1 MQARRAAR
9 ELAFILFSQFDKKI
23 TNYTREDLQDIIL
36 KSVRILT
43 STATDELRTALG
55 ALVAMRDQIENYEA
69 DAEENLKRPIGAANI
84 PVPIPMTSD
93 MTGRINEMIDIA
105 EKSMLALEI
114 AEFTTLDSQ
123 HDVKNYAIQ
132 IADFFQKNHEEVDE
146 IIQKYAKNWDLGRL
160 VKMDKDI
167 LRIAIVELLYIK
179 DAPMKVVVDEALEL
193 AKKYSTEDSAAFIN
207 GVLAK
212 VIVDYG
218 INLEL

>member
-23 TNYTREDLQDIIL
+23 TNYSREDLQDIIL

-43 STATDELRTALG
+43 SSASDELKNALAG
-55 ALVAMRDQIENYEA
+55 LVAMRDQIENYEA
-69 DAEENLKRPIGAANI
+69 DSETNLKRPIGAANI

-93 MTGRINEMIDIA
+93 MIGRINEMIDIA

-132 IADFFQKNHEEVDE
+132 IAEFFQKNHKEVDD

-179 DAPMKVVVDEALEL
+179 DAPMKVIVDEALEL
-193 AKKYSTEDSAAFIN
+193 AKKYSTDESSAFIN
-207 GVLAK
+207 GILAK

-218 INLEL
+218 IN

>member
-43 STATDELRTALG
+43 STATDELKTALG

-146 IIQKYAKNWDLGRL
+146 NIQKYAKNWDLGRL

-218 INLEL
+218 IN

>member
-9 ELAFILFSQFDKKI
+9 ELAVILFSQFDKKI

-43 STATDELRTALG
+43 STATDELKTALG

-218 INLEL
+218 IN

>member
-43 STATDELRTALG
+43 NTATDELRTALG

-218 INLEL
+218 IN

>member
-23 TNYTREDLQDIIL
+23 TNYKKEDLKDIIL

-43 STATDELRTALG
+43 SSANDELKLALG
-55 ALVAMRDQIENYEA
+55 SLISMRDQIETYEA
-69 DAEENLKRPIGAANI
+69 ESETNLNRPIEAANI

-93 MTGRINEMIDIA
+93 MVGRINEMIDIA
-105 EKSMLALEI
+105 EKSILALEI

-123 HDVKNYAIQ
+123 NEVKDYAIQ
-132 IADFFQKNHEEVDE
+132 IAEYFQKNQKEIDD
-146 IIQKYAKNWDLGRL
+146 IIQKHATNWDLGRL

-193 AKKYSTEDSAAFIN
+193 AKKYSTDDSASFIN
-207 GVLAK
+207 GILAK
-212 VIVDYG
+212 IIVDYG
-218 INLEL
+218 V

>member
-36 KSVRILT
+36 KSVRSLT
-43 STATDELRTALG
+43 STATDELKTALG

-123 HDVKNYAIQ
+123 HDVKNYAIK

-218 INLEL
+218 IN

>member
-23 TNYTREDLQDIIL
+23 TNYSKQDLEDIIL

-43 STATDELRTALG
+43 SNAGDELKIAVG
-55 ALVAMRDQIENYEA
+55 ALVEMKAQIDDYEA
-69 DAEENLKRPIGAANI
+69 NHEENLQRPLDVSNI
-84 PVPIPMTSD
+84 PVPLPMTSD
-93 MTGRINEMIDIA
+93 MSGRINEMIDIA
-105 EKSMLALEI
+105 EKALLALEI

-123 HDVKNYAIQ
+123 SDVKDYAIT
-132 IADFFQKNHEEVDE
+132 IAEFFQKHHEEVDD
-146 IIQKYAKNWDLGRL
+146 IIKKYSKNWDFQRL
-160 VKMDKDI
+160 IKMDKDI

-193 AKKYSTEDSAAFIN
+193 AKKYSTDDSSAFIN
-207 GVLAK
+207 GILAK

-218 INLEL
+218 IK

>member
-23 TNYTREDLQDIIL
+23 TNYSREDLQDIIL

-43 STATDELRTALG
+43 SSATDELKIALG
-55 ALVAMRDQIENYEA
+55 ALISMRDQIENYEA

-93 MTGRINEMIDIA
+93 MTGRINEMINIA

-132 IADFFQKNHEEVDE
+132 IADYFQKNHEEVDE

-167 LRIAIVELLYIK
+167 LRIAIVELLFIK

-218 INLEL
+218 VN

>member
-23 TNYTREDLQDIIL
+23 TNYSREDLQDIIL

-43 STATDELRTALG
+43 SSATDELKITLG
-55 ALVAMRDQIENYEA
+55 ALVSMRDQIENYEA
-69 DAEENLKRPIGAANI
+69 DAEENLRRPIGAANI

-93 MTGRINEMIDIA
+93 MTGRINEMINIA

-132 IADFFQKNHEEVDE
+132 IADYFQKNHEEVDE

-218 INLEL
+218 VN

>member
-9 ELAFILFSQFDKKI
+9 ELAFILYSQFDKKI

-43 STATDELRTALG
+43 STATDELKTALG

-218 INLEL
+218 IN

>member
-23 TNYTREDLQDIIL
+23 TNYSREDLQDIIL

-43 STATDELRTALG
+43 SSATDELKIALG
-55 ALVAMRDQIENYEA
+55 ALVSMRDQIENYEA

-93 MTGRINEMIDIA
+93 MTGRINEMINIA

-132 IADFFQKNHEEVDE
+132 IADYFQKNHEEVDK

-167 LRIAIVELLYIK
+167 LRIAIVELLFIK

-218 INLEL
+218 VN